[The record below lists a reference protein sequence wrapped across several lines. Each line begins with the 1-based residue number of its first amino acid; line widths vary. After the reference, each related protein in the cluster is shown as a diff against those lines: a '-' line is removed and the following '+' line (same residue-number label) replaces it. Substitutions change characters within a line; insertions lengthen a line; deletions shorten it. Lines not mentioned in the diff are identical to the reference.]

1 MLSDG
6 TMCWKHD
13 TQETQTYCVK
23 NTHTQSSGTQ
33 SSEQE
38 DQLEQLHKAAHA
50 KCGQNPCPA
59 CRMHESTEHE
69 QERKTE
75 TEDRQPVKDMQAST
89 AKAPMLHPEMI
100 RSVYDNMMTD
110 TKPTWTTTGRAVHV
124 APDVESMQHKFQEH
138 TLNDAGICKACRRH
152 WNSCQ
157 CPPTETAKHAH
168 AQREPISPP
177 EQTTGTHSLPDHGTT
192 SASRHFSTSKV
203 NRQTGTPPHTDTQAS
218 SPNEMEVVS
227 NSYGCTQISW
237 RFPYGR
243 QGSK

>member
-13 TQETQTYCVK
+13 TQEAQTYCVK

-50 KCGQNPCPA
+50 NCGQNPCPA

-110 TKPTWTTTGRAVHV
+110 TQPTWTTTGRAVHV

-177 EQTTGTHSLPDHGTT
+177 EQTTGTHSLPDHSTT

-227 NSYGCTQISW
+227 SSYGCTQISW

-243 QGSK
+243 